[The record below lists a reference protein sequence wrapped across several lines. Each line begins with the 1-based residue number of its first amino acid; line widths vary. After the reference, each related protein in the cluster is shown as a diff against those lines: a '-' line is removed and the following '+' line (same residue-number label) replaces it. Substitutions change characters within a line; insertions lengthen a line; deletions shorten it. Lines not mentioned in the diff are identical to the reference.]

1 MTAWIDPHDSRS
13 GWGRDR
19 EEPVPERIR
28 PTIERA
34 VEASVP
40 FQYREH
46 RSFDGTLA
54 GVEVDGVDY
63 TSGETVVNGGVT
75 GDRALKL
82 HVRGLLWRD
91 DDPGRARRFKL
102 QLVREA
108 PPTETLPYGEY
119 DAWQRFQFGRVTVDD
134 IEGPSFEPEAD
145 SSQTKRSVADFDD
158 LLEPLKLHVSELELV
173 RNAPFARYRLL
184 EREEWEPYGAVFR
197 WKADAF
203 DQRVG

>member
-1 MTAWIDPHDSRS
+1 VTAWIDPHDSRS

-28 PTIERA
+28 PTVERA
-34 VEASVP
+34 HEVSVP

-54 GVEVDGVDY
+54 DVVVDDVDY
-63 TSGETVVNGGVT
+63 TSGEYVVNGGVT
-75 GDRALKL
+75 GDRSLKL

-91 DDPGRARRFKL
+91 DEPGKGRRFKL
-102 QLVREA
+102 QVVREA
-108 PPTETLPYGEY
+108 PPTESVPYGEY
-119 DAWQRFQFGRVTVDD
+119 DAWQRFQFGRVTVHD
-134 IEGPSFEPEAD
+134 IDGPSFEPEAD
-145 SSQTKRSVADFDD
+145 SSRTERSVAAFDD

-173 RNAPFARYRLL
+173 RNPSFARYRLR

-203 DQRVG
+203 QSRLG